1 MYIEFLHCNACFT
14 YPSSSKENQIR
25 FWLTECGH
33 VVCKS
38 CLNKHGEA
46 SHDSS
51 NVTEHTCPV
60 CNTRCAAVELT
71 DNLPPNLG
79 AFFRTTYDILDEAAD
94 VMRFQKTNTISL
106 IEFLK
111 HKLHK
116 QRQMLDKAKN
126 EILQYKDMKNELQN
140 LKEENRH
147 LKSQLQEVR
156 PNTSSTSVK
165 RPIESPIKLNNSPL
179 KLHKSPTQN
188 RDLDISPSQTC
199 QPKTPNPPKRLTLST
214 SINSPMRPLIFK
226 QQSQQKY
233 DNYSS
238 QLEHQNNNGLPYS
251 NQISW
256 NYGVGNY
263 DGYDGISDRRDARA
277 MPSPS
282 NKCYSVSFSESNCD
296 QYPRKISNRPG
307 TASST
312 RMTWSELRNSNRI
325 ARHDVLRID
334 SGSRALSA
342 ASASKYQNPSP
353 SNYTIST
360 NFRPSLP
367 MSRNFIVP
375 QPQPPQPSQPPRTP
389 IIRNRDALPGINNR
403 GW

>member
-1 MYIEFLHCNACFT
+1 
-14 YPSSSKENQIR
+14 
-25 FWLTECGH
+25 
-33 VVCKS
+33 
-38 CLNKHGEA
+38 
-46 SHDSS
+46 
-51 NVTEHTCPV
+51 
-60 CNTRCAAVELT
+60 
-71 DNLPPNLG
+71 
-79 AFFRTTYDILDEAAD
+79 
-94 VMRFQKTNTISL
+94 
-106 IEFLK
+106 
-111 HKLHK
+111 
-116 QRQMLDKAKN
+116 MLDKAKN

-165 RPIESPIKLNNSPL
+165 RPIESPIKLNNSSINHQL
-179 KLHKSPTQN
+179 KIVILN
-188 RDLDISPSQTC
+188 ISPSQTC